1 MIIINGQFPFN
12 FKLLGLEPHT
22 QHHMELPIPIWQWP
36 CVSTQFKLTSHFP
49 NAGCSPPPPSQP
61 AGSVFPSHTSAD
73 CHRRSAAAAIQPS
86 KTNTESSVTS
96 RTRFIYS
103 DIRIAERHNSAPLGV
118 FLSFSFFFAL
128 TQVFHAKL
136 LYKNTHTQNKEKKC
150 VRIICE
156 CAWVTLAF
164 PLEKS
169 SLVVGVTASPI
180 WSGRY
185 VKFLV

>member
-1 MIIINGQFPFN
+1 MTMTVRFLQIQTHITFSECW
-12 FKLLGLEPHT
+12 LLASS
-22 QHHMELPIPIWQWP
+22 PIA
-36 CVSTQFKLTSHFP
+36 
-49 NAGCSPPPPSQP
+49 AGRLCFSIT
-61 AGSVFPSHTSAD
+61 HTSAD

-118 FLSFSFFFAL
+118 FLSFFLFLLSHRFF
-128 TQVFHAKL
+128 TQNYYIKI
-136 LYKNTHTQNKEKKC
+136 HTQNKEKKC

-180 WSGRY
+180 CSGRY
-185 VKFLV
+185 VKIWYKFKLT